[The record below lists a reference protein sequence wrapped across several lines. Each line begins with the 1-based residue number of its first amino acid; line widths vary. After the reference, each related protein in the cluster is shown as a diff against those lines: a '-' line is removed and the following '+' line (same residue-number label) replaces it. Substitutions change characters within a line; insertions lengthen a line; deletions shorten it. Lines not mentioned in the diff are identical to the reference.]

1 MFKISENEEKILKF
15 WDKNKVFQ
23 QTLKKRK
30 GAKSFVFFEGPPG
43 PNGPPHIG
51 HFLTRAYKDLFN
63 RYKTMRGFYVLRK
76 AGWDTHGLPI
86 EIQTEKEL
94 GFKNKKDIERFGVAK
109 FNQKAKELTWRY
121 QDEWERFTKRT
132 GFWLDLN
139 DPYITYSNEYMET
152 LWWIIKQIHGKGSLY
167 RDLKVVPYCAR
178 CGTALSIHAVE
189 SGYKKIKEKTIY
201 AKFKIKGQENTYAL
215 VWTTTPWTLP
225 GNLLL
230 AVNKKVIYV
239 KVKVGNEFFILAKN
253 RLPILEKGYEII
265 DEKLGGEIGKL
276 IGQKSVFY
284 DPPFDFV
291 EYDQEVNFITTK
303 GSFVKDDEGTGIVH
317 IAPAFGEDD
326 FALCKKLNL
335 NLIQIVDA
343 DGKYINTHQIKS
355 GYLAGKFV
363 KDADELIID
372 DLEKRGLIFRTE
384 DQEHDYPFC
393 WRCNTPLIY
402 YAKNSWFIKISALKN
417 QLIKNNEKVNWVPV
431 HMKMGRFGNW
441 LREIQD
447 WTLSRERYWGTPL
460 PVWECGSCAHYE
472 VIGSLQELND
482 LRFVPS
488 DSLDKRRGTQ
498 KNYPFDERGN
508 LNLHRP
514 YIDSIF
520 LSCKKCGGQMQ
531 RVEEVMDVWFDSGSM
546 PYAQWHYP
554 FENKN
559 RIDGA
564 SRSKQFPADFVVEGV
579 DQTRGWFY
587 VLLAVATL
595 LGKGAPYKNVISLG
609 LVLDEKGEKMSK
621 SKGNVVDPWLMID
634 RYGNDTLRWHFYKL
648 NPAGESKRFSEKEIA
663 QTQRDFVMTLL
674 NVVRFYELYAK
685 DKRYISTDKIPHPK
699 NILDEWLLSR
709 LNSLIKKITN
719 DLESYDATTA
729 SRSLENFVVEDLSK
743 WWLRRSRGRFQ
754 NFKNREEFIA
764 AVNLLRMVLLDISKL
779 IAPFTP
785 FLGEIVYQGLYKQ
798 KKSKI
803 DSVHFCDWP
812 QIQNRLASKSVE
824 QKMDIVRTIVGLGLM
839 QRKNAN
845 IKVRQPLAK
854 ITVNHKPLEK
864 SFSSLIEDELNVKSI
879 EFSGTNRSLLSVEL
893 DTQITAELRR
903 EGLVR
908 EFIRQVQDAR
918 KEAGYSFDQSI
929 FCYWLSDDK
938 EVVEAIDNYH
948 DFISKK
954 TLIEKLIKSTDG
966 FRQEDLDVKKDIELE
981 PGKKISFGLE
991 S

>member
-15 WDKNKVFQ
+15 WEAKKIFQ

-30 GAKSFVFFEGPPG
+30 NAKPFVFFEGPPG

-109 FNQKAKELTWRY
+109 FNKKAKELTWRY
-121 QDEWERFTKRT
+121 QDEWEKFTKRT
-132 GFWLDLN
+132 GFWLDLK

-152 LWWIIKQIHGKGSLY
+152 LWWIIKQIHNKGFLY
-167 RDLKVVPYCAR
+167 KDLKVVPYCAR

-189 SGYKKIKEKTIY
+189 SGYKKIREKSIY
-201 AKFKIKGQENTYAL
+201 VKFKIRGQKNTYAL

-230 AVNKKVIYV
+230 AVNKKVKYV
-239 KVKVGNEFFILAKN
+239 KVKMGDNFFILAQN
-253 RLPILEKGYEII
+253 RLQILGEEYKII
-265 DEKLGGEIGKL
+265 DEKLGSEIEEFA
-276 IGQKSVFY
+276 GQKLVFY

-291 EYDQEVNFITTK
+291 KDDQEANFITDK
-303 GSFVKDDEGTGIVH
+303 GDFVKDDEGTGIVH

-335 NLIQIVDA
+335 NFTQIVDA
-343 DGKYINTHQIKS
+343 DGKYTNTPQIKS

-363 KDADELIID
+363 KDADGLIIN
-372 DLEKRGLIFRTE
+372 DLEKRGLIFKVEER
-384 DQEHDYPFC
+384 EHDYPFC

-402 YAKNSWFIKISALKN
+402 YAKNSWFIKISSLKN
-417 QLIKNNEKVNWVPV
+417 QLIKNNEKVNWVPG
-431 HMKMGRFGNW
+431 HMKNGRFGNW

-460 PVWECGSCAHYE
+460 PVWECDDCTHYE
-472 VIGSLQELND
+472 VIGSLKELND
-482 LRFVPS
+482 LRFVTANGS
-488 DSLDKRRGTQ
+488 ANKKEHR
-498 KNYPFDERGN
+498 KNYPLDEEGN

-559 RIDGA
+559 RIDGTGHF
-564 SRSKQFPADFVVEGV
+564 KQFPADFIVEGV

-587 VLLAVATL
+587 VLLAVSTL
-595 LGKGAPYKNVISLG
+595 LGRGAPYKNVISLG

-634 RYGNDTLRWHFYKL
+634 KYGNDTLRWHFYKL
-648 NPAGESKRFSEKEIA
+648 NPAGESKVFSEKEVA

-674 NVVRFYELYAK
+674 NVVRFYQLYVKEKKPVAV
-685 DKRYISTDKIPHPK
+685 DKTPYSK
-699 NILDEWLLSR
+699 NTLDRWLLSR
-709 LNSLIKKITN
+709 LHSLVKKVTIN
-719 DLESYDATTA
+719 LEDYDATTA
-729 SRSLENFVVEDLSK
+729 SRSLENFVIEDLSK
-743 WWLRRSRGRFQ
+743 WWLRRSRERFQ
-754 NFKNREEFIA
+754 NSKNQEDA
-764 AVNLLRMVLLDISKL
+764 QSVSSLLRIVLLDISKL
-779 IAPFTP
+779 IAPFMP
-785 FLGEIVYQGLYKQ
+785 FLGEFVYQELQRQ

-803 DSVHFCDWP
+803 ASVHLLDWP
-812 QIQNRLASKSVE
+812 KAQSKLVSGSLE
-824 QKMDIVRTIVGLGLM
+824 QKMDIVRTIVSSGLM

-845 IKVRQPLAK
+845 IRVRQPLAK
-854 ITVNHKPLEK
+854 ITINREPLEK
-864 SFSSLIEDELNVKSI
+864 NFLPFIQDELNVKHV
-879 EFSGTNRSLLSVEL
+879 EFSGENQSPLSVVL
-893 DTQITAELRR
+893 DIKVTLELRE
-903 EGLVR
+903 EGLAR
-908 EFIRQVQDAR
+908 EFIRQIQDTR
-918 KEAGYSFDQSI
+918 KEAAYRFDQSI
-929 FCYWLSDDK
+929 FCYWFSDNK
-938 EVVEAIDNYH
+938 EVIESVEKYH
-948 DFISKK
+948 DFISEK
-954 TLIEKLIKSTDG
+954 TLLKKLVKQVNG
-966 FRQEDLDVKKDIELE
+966 FTSENLDIKKDAELE
-981 PGKKISFGLE
+981 PDKRISFGLE
-991 S
+991 G